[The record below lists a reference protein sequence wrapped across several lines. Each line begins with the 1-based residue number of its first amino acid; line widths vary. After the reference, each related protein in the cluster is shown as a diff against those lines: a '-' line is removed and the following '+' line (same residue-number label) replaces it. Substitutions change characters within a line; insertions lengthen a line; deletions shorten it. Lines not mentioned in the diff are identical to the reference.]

1 MRSLAN
7 EAKRGVLMAIAAL
20 AVCVAALALMA
31 SPARA
36 ADFMVTNTNDSGA
49 GSLREAVGFA
59 NANAEADTITFDLPA
74 NSVVTLS
81 SQIEFTASQK
91 TTVDGGGGV
100 TVSGG
105 GATRVFQVSSGANVS
120 IKRLTVSDCR
130 TFGIDGGIRNNNGAL
145 SVVDSAVSG
154 NNALDNGNQ
163 PSSGGGIRNAGPVPH
178 SVGSALVWMDP
189 DVYNGRSFV
198 TGIRQFSAVGHL
210 PVARL
215 PNCTYGLV
223 PTWLPT
229 QT

>member
-7 EAKRGVLMAIAAL
+7 EAKRGVLMAI
-20 AVCVAALALMA
+20 AALALMA

-105 GATRVFQVSSGANVS
+105 DATRVFQVSSGANVS
-120 IKRLTVSDCR
+120 IKRLTVSDGR
-130 TFGIDGGIRNNNGAL
+130 TFGVGGGGIRNNNGAL
-145 SVVDSAVSG
+145 SVVDSTVSG

-189 DVYNGRSFV
+189 DIYNGRSFV
-198 TGIRQFSAVGHL
+198 TGIRRFSAVGHL